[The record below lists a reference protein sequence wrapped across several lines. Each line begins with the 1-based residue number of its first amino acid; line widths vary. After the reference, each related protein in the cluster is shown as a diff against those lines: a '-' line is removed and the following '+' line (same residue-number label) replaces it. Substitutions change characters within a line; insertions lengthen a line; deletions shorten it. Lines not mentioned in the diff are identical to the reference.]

1 MIDGDPLG
9 KACRT
14 SVERMVQGSRHATKS
29 HQCLLSSGLAW
40 GLGYLQSIDCCH
52 LLYIRRSIVPDTVIP
67 SSFGPSLFV
76 TIKMMQASPN
86 TETSPSIG
94 GSDALLATL
103 PNTAPAS
110 PSDTSSSQL
119 VELDLDTSQTGTQ
132 SLANLN
138 MQLSFILSPRFSEK
152 HSVRYDH
159 VY

>member
-1 MIDGDPLG
+1 
-9 KACRT
+9 
-14 SVERMVQGSRHATKS
+14 
-29 HQCLLSSGLAW
+29 
-40 GLGYLQSIDCCH
+40 
-52 LLYIRRSIVPDTVIP
+52 
-67 SSFGPSLFV
+67 
-76 TIKMMQASPN
+76 MMQASPN